1 MFASGEFTKYEGVS
15 VRVFCSQHVQGLD
28 GFGILDHGN
37 FDLEVRDLRL
47 QFKIAD
53 AHRKGS
59 GINDASLLWLFSNPR
74 CSASPDRTSRDYDR
88 NSLIERSVFVCQK
101 EV

>member
-1 MFASGEFTKYEGVS
+1 MGLIVKFVASS
-15 VRVFCSQHVQGLD
+15 
-28 GFGILDHGN
+28 GFLQSTRPRLGWIWDLDHGK

-59 GINDASLLWLFSNPR
+59 GINDASLLWLFSNPK